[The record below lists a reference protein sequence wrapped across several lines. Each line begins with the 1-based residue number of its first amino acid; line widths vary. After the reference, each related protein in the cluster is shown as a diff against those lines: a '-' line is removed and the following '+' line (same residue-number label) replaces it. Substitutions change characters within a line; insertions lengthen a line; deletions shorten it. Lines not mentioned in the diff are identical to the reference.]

1 VIELLGVGV
10 PRHGRGWLLHR
21 VCATLEAG
29 ELTLVV
35 APDPDERRA
44 LLDTVTGRRV
54 PDEGRV
60 WINRIPVM
68 PESLGRVRRLC
79 ADVDPG
85 ASLIGHR
92 SLFWNALAPTSGP
105 RALGRLL
112 RLPRRQEREAA
123 LAALERVGLR
133 AKADEPAATL
143 SGFDRLRF
151 LIARALAR
159 RPRHLV
165 VRDPDAAVGPD
176 QIGGL
181 LALLRLLARS
191 DRLGI
196 VVSLADGAAGRTFAD
211 RVLVLGEGL
220 LLFHGRADI
229 LAEPRASWN
238 AGALTR

>member
-1 VIELLGVGV
+1 M
-10 PRHGRGWLLHR
+10 
-21 VCATLEAG
+21 A
-29 ELTLVV
+29 
-35 APDPDERRA
+35 
-44 LLDTVTGRRV
+44 
-54 PDEGRV
+54 
-60 WINRIPVM
+60 
-68 PESLGRVRRLC
+68 ESLGRVRRLC
-79 ADVDPG
+79 ADIDPG
-85 ASLIGHR
+85 ASLVGRR
-92 SLFWNALAPTSGP
+92 SLFWNALAPASGP

-133 AKADEPAATL
+133 AKADDPVAAL

-165 VRDPDAAVGPD
+165 VRDPDSAVGAD

-181 LALLRLLARS
+181 LALLRLLARG

-196 VVSLADGAAGRTFAD
+196 VVSLVDGTAGRAFAD

-220 LLFHGRADI
+220 LLFHGRAEA
-229 LAEPRASWN
+229 LAEPRAAWN
-238 AGALTR
+238 ARALTR